1 MAWYPKLKADN
12 LVSTY
17 CAQNYERSQLISAS
31 ISEAYKRLVKPSIK
45 RKVRSSLTKTAESQ
59 GLDVFAENL
68 RELLLTLPCR
78 NSVVMGLDPGFK
90 HGCKVAVIDVNG
102 NVLQTGVVYPR
113 VQDLSVKDETFLIE
127 SIEKFKVV

>member
-1 MAWYPKLKADN
+1 MN
-12 LVSTY
+12 LFF
-17 CAQNYERSQLISAS
+17 
-31 ISEAYKRLVKPSIK
+31 P
-45 RKVRSSLTKTAESQ
+45 

-90 HGCKVAVIDVNG
+90 HGCKVAVIDING

>member
-1 MAWYPKLKADN
+1 MRTYLCNKL
-12 LVSTY
+12 L
-17 CAQNYERSQLISAS
+17 RHLF
-31 ISEAYKRLVKPSIK
+31 L
-45 RKVRSSLTKTAESQ
+45 

-90 HGCKVAVIDVNG
+90 HGCKMAVIDANG
-102 NVLQTGVVYPR
+102 NVLETGVVYPR

>member
-1 MAWYPKLKADN
+1 MFVIGCTHFILEIVSVTQNAYLCNKL
-12 LVSTY
+12 L
-17 CAQNYERSQLISAS
+17 RHLF
-31 ISEAYKRLVKPSIK
+31 L
-45 RKVRSSLTKTAESQ
+45 

-90 HGCKVAVIDVNG
+90 HGCKMAVIDANG

>member
-1 MAWYPKLKADN
+1 MQAQFGIQKTYLCNKL
-12 LVSTY
+12 L
-17 CAQNYERSQLISAS
+17 R
-31 ISEAYKRLVKPSIK
+31 RLF
-45 RKVRSSLTKTAESQ
+45 L

-90 HGCKVAVIDVNG
+90 HGCKMAVIDTSG

-127 SIEKFKVV
+127 SIENFKVQGIPG

>member
-1 MAWYPKLKADN
+1 MDFVSILKLKTLKLPSRINIVN
-12 LVSTY
+12 LFF
-17 CAQNYERSQLISAS
+17 
-31 ISEAYKRLVKPSIK
+31 P
-45 RKVRSSLTKTAESQ
+45 